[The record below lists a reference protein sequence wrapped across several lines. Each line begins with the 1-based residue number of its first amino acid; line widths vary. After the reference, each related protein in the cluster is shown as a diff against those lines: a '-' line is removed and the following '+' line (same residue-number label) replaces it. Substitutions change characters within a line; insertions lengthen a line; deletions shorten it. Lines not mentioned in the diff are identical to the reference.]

1 MPRSLVQVR
10 PDPPTVSAKTRD
22 EVAKRFYRVE
32 HRRGR
37 SIDFGKR
44 ILELKGVW
52 NFMAKDEGSASDAND
67 SHDEHAKA
75 KDRESKELQEIR
87 QRRQGGGRM
96 FLSKIEDFVLLG
108 GVAYGILFAL
118 LLFSMSAG
126 MLGNSTTLDHTA
138 STTFLDIGDECT
150 EITDE
155 PWLNIFPDPDQEL
168 FSIAG
173 HNLPNGEAYL
183 NYTFFKMVNEGT
195 KSVVEEDYGS
205 NETVRTINKA
215 DRSNGRAYFKAPY
228 SELPEGHYELVF
240 KVTVYEERDALS
252 PVVMNTMSKSVEFE
266 HEITQEAL
274 AFLPFVNDDEHS
286 DVRIEDAGPRSCWT
300 VQDLGDWGYILMGA
314 ELGGGRETAMLTG
327 GAAGIPAW
335 WMAFISLSLSLIT
348 LLIIYPVMYKIYH
361 QEADDILSRTHINRL
376 VEDTVHNVSEQLSIE
391 VDPDLFKTE
400 VRELSI
406 DIMVAYKNTENT
418 LSDSAEVRA
427 ELLRSLLE
435 EFAIFRVFKPVQL
448 NVRVIGDGATV
459 DFDSGVG
466 VGARSEEADLSVE
479 QQDYSSFFSEL
490 HSLSRIEDDVRDSLD
505 LFFTRRPDVEM
516 TGAVV
521 TSDDRVVFVSVIFR
535 PTQRFAWL
543 RFNKT
548 STQIKDELYRFIHER
563 NEDLLGSQE
572 LVVKTRN
579 EVSTLADRSGA
590 GRVERRSQSDDER
603 IVAVAKQDGL
613 GGRVLQ
619 TKFLGDTLSTVE
631 YMANEK
637 REMIN
642 KWGFWGLIFFV
653 WIPFMA
659 SGVLVGAMLGLL
671 SRMQFMRVLLATLIG
686 GSIASVTWAY
696 TAEGIVKFMHQYK
709 LEVFIPLVIG
719 VFILMAVLHI
729 RSTKMRRQTELFEDT
744 LLDNFHA
751 DIIAKYGDQ

>member
-1 MPRSLVQVR
+1 
-10 PDPPTVSAKTRD
+10 
-22 EVAKRFYRVE
+22 
-32 HRRGR
+32 
-37 SIDFGKR
+37 
-44 ILELKGVW
+44 
-52 NFMAKDEGSASDAND
+52 
-67 SHDEHAKA
+67 
-75 KDRESKELQEIR
+75 
-87 QRRQGGGRM
+87 
-96 FLSKIEDFVLLG
+96 
-108 GVAYGILFAL
+108 
-118 LLFSMSAG
+118 MSSG
-126 MLGNSTTLDHTA
+126 TLGNSTGLDYTA

-150 EITDE
+150 EITEE

-183 NYTFFKMVNEGT
+183 NYTFFEIVDEET
-195 KSVVEEDYGS
+195 KSVVTEDYGS
-205 NETVRTINKA
+205 NETVRTIKKA

-228 SELPEGHYELVF
+228 SELPEGHYELKF
-240 KVTVYEERDALS
+240 RVTVHEERNASSNMTLS
-252 PVVMNTMSKSVEFE
+252 PITKSIEFE
-266 HEITQEAL
+266 HTISQEAL
-274 AFLPFVNDDEHS
+274 AFLPFVDDAEHS
-286 DVRIEDAGPRSCWT
+286 EVRIEDAGPRSCWT

-348 LLIIYPVMYKIYH
+348 LLIIYPVMYKVYH
-361 QEADDILSRTHINRL
+361 QESDDILSRAHIARL
-376 VEDTVHNVSEQLSIE
+376 VGDTVNKVSDQLGID
-391 VDPDLFKTE
+391 VDDDLFKTE
-400 VRELSI
+400 VRDLSI

-418 LSDSAEVRA
+418 LSDATEVRA

-448 NVRVIGDGATV
+448 NVRVIGDGQNI

-466 VGARSEEADLSVE
+466 IGAREEEADLNSE

-505 LFFTRRPDVEM
+505 LFFTRRSDVDM
-516 TGAVV
+516 NGAVV
-521 TSDDRVVFVSVIFR
+521 TSDDRVIFVSVIFR

-590 GRVERRSQSDDER
+590 GRVERRSQTDDER

-686 GSIASVTWAY
+686 GSIASITWAY

>member
-1 MPRSLVQVR
+1 
-10 PDPPTVSAKTRD
+10 
-22 EVAKRFYRVE
+22 
-32 HRRGR
+32 
-37 SIDFGKR
+37 
-44 ILELKGVW
+44 
-52 NFMAKDEGSASDAND
+52 MAKDSSGESNAIEG
-67 SHDEHAKA
+67 HEEHSRSRDKEA
-75 KDRESKELQEIR
+75 KELQEIR
-87 QRRQGGGRM
+87 QRRLGGGRM
-96 FLSKIEDFVLLG
+96 FLSNIEDFVLLG
-108 GVAYGILFAL
+108 GLAYGALFAL
-118 LLFSMSAG
+118 LLFSMSSG
-126 MLGNSTTLDHTA
+126 ILGNSTALDHTA
-138 STTFLDIGDECT
+138 STTFLDIGDEC
-150 EITDE
+150 EEVTDE
-155 PWLNIFPDPDQEL
+155 PYLNIFPIPDREL

-173 HNLPNGEAYL
+173 HNLPNGLAYL
-183 NYTFFKMVNEGT
+183 NYTYFEVINDGT
-195 KSVVEEDYGS
+195 KAMVEGEEGS
-205 NETVRTINKA
+205 NGTTRTINKA
-215 DRSNGRAYFKAPY
+215 DQNHGRAYFRAPY
-228 SELPEGHYELVF
+228 SELPEGHFEL
-240 KVTVYEERDALS
+240 
-252 PVVMNTMSKSVEFE
+252 EFE
-266 HEITQEAL
+266 VTILENDEPEANIVAGPLTKTIKFEHTISKETL
-274 AFLPFVNDDEHS
+274 AFLPFVDDSEHS

-300 VQDLGDWGYILMGA
+300 VQDLGDWGYLLMGA

-335 WMAFISLSLSLIT
+335 WMAFISLSLSIIS
-348 LLIIYPVMYKIYH
+348 LLIIYPVMYKVYH
-361 QEADDILSRTHINRL
+361 QDTDDILSRTHITRL
-376 VEDTVHNVSEQLSIE
+376 VEDTVYAVGDNLGI
-391 VDPDLFKTE
+391 DIDDDLFKTE
-400 VRELSI
+400 VRDLSI
-406 DIMVAYKNTENT
+406 DIMVAYQNTEST
-418 LSDSAEVRA
+418 LSDSKEVRA
-427 ELLRSLLE
+427 ELLRTLLE

-448 NVRVIGDGATV
+448 NVRVIGAGQTI

-466 VGARSEEADLSVE
+466 IGTPADTEERELNE

-505 LFFTRRPDVEM
+505 LFFTRRNDVEM
-516 TGAVV
+516 KGAVV
-521 TSDDRVVFVSVIFR
+521 TSDDRVVFVSVIYR
-535 PTQRFAWL
+535 PTQRFAFI
-543 RFNKT
+543 RFKKT
-548 STQIKDELYRFIHER
+548 STQIKDELFRFIHDR
-563 NEDLLGSQE
+563 NEDLLGAQE
-572 LVVKTRN
+572 LIVKTRN

-590 GRVERRSQSDDER
+590 GRVERRDDKDDER
-603 IVAVAKQDGL
+603 IVAVARQDGL
-613 GGRVLQ
+613 GGRMLQ

-751 DIIAKYGDQ
+751 DIVAKYGE

>member
-1 MPRSLVQVR
+1 
-10 PDPPTVSAKTRD
+10 
-22 EVAKRFYRVE
+22 
-32 HRRGR
+32 
-37 SIDFGKR
+37 
-44 ILELKGVW
+44 
-52 NFMAKDEGSASDAND
+52 MAKDSSGESNAMEG
-67 SHDEHAKA
+67 HEEHSRSR
-75 KDRESKELQEIR
+75 DREAKELQEIR
-87 QRRQGGGRM
+87 QRRLGGGRM

-108 GVAYGILFAL
+108 GLAYGALFAL
-118 LLFSMSAG
+118 LLFSMSSG
-126 MLGNSTTLDHTA
+126 MLGNSTALDHTA
-138 STTFLDIGDECT
+138 STTFLDIGDECQ
-150 EITDE
+150 EVTDE
-155 PWLNIFPDPDQEL
+155 PYLNIFPNPDREL

-173 HNLPNGEAYL
+173 HNLPNGLAYL
-183 NYTFFKMVNEGT
+183 NYTFFEVVNEDT
-195 KSVVEEDYGS
+195 KAMVEGEYGS
-205 NETVRTINKA
+205 NGTTRTINKA
-215 DRSNGRAYFKAPY
+215 DQNHGRAYFRAPY
-228 SELPEGHYELVF
+228 SDLSEGHFELKF
-240 KVTVYEERDALS
+240 EVTILENAEPDANIVAGPLS
-252 PVVMNTMSKSVEFE
+252 KTVKFE
-266 HEITQEAL
+266 HTISKETL
-274 AFLPFVNDDEHS
+274 AFLPFVDDSEHS

-300 VQDLGDWGYILMGA
+300 VQDLGDWGYLLMGA

-335 WMAFISLSLSLIT
+335 WMAFISLSLSIIS
-348 LLIIYPVMYKIYH
+348 LLIIYPVMYKVYH
-361 QEADDILSRTHINRL
+361 QEADDILSRTHITRL
-376 VEDTVHNVSEQLSIE
+376 VEDTVYE
-391 VDPDLFKTE
+391 VGDNLGIDIDDDLFKTE
-400 VRELSI
+400 VRDLSI
-406 DIMVAYKNTENT
+406 DIMVAYKNTEST
-418 LSDSAEVRA
+418 LSDSKEVRS
-427 ELLRSLLE
+427 ELLRTLLE

-448 NVRVIGDGATV
+448 NVRVIGAGQTI

-466 VGARSEEADLSVE
+466 IGTRAEIEESELNL

-505 LFFTRRPDVEM
+505 LFFTRRNDVEM
-516 TGAVV
+516 KGAVV
-521 TSDDRVVFVSVIFR
+521 TSDDRVVFVSVIYR
-535 PTQRFAWL
+535 PTQRFAFI
-543 RFNKT
+543 RFKKT
-548 STQIKDELYRFIHER
+548 STQIKDELFRFIHDR
-563 NEDLLGSQE
+563 NEDLLGTQE
-572 LVVKTRN
+572 LIVKTRN

-590 GRVERRSQSDDER
+590 GRVERRSDKDDER
-603 IVAVAKQDGL
+603 IVAVARQDGL
-613 GGRVLQ
+613 GGRMLQ

-751 DIIAKYGDQ
+751 DIVAKYGE

>member
-1 MPRSLVQVR
+1 
-10 PDPPTVSAKTRD
+10 
-22 EVAKRFYRVE
+22 
-32 HRRGR
+32 
-37 SIDFGKR
+37 
-44 ILELKGVW
+44 
-52 NFMAKDEGSASDAND
+52 MAKDSSGESNAMEG
-67 SHDEHAKA
+67 HEEHSRSR
-75 KDRESKELQEIR
+75 DREAKELQEIR
-87 QRRQGGGRM
+87 QRRLGGGRM

-108 GVAYGILFAL
+108 GLAYGALFAL
-118 LLFSMSAG
+118 LLFSMSSG
-126 MLGNSTTLDHTA
+126 MLGNSTALDHTA
-138 STTFLDIGDECT
+138 STTFLDIGDEC
-150 EITDE
+150 EEVTDE
-155 PWLNIFPDPDQEL
+155 PYLNIFPNPDREL

-173 HNLPNGEAYL
+173 HNLPNGLAYL
-183 NYTFFKMVNEGT
+183 NYTFFEVVNEDT
-195 KSVVEEDYGS
+195 KAMVEGDTGS
-205 NETVRTINKA
+205 NGTTRTINKA
-215 DRSNGRAYFKAPY
+215 DQNHGRAYFRAPY
-228 SELPEGHYELVF
+228 SDLPEGHFELKF
-240 KVTVYEERDALS
+240 EVTILENAEPDANLVAGPLS
-252 PVVMNTMSKSVEFE
+252 KTIKFE
-266 HEITQEAL
+266 HTISKETL
-274 AFLPFVNDDEHS
+274 AFLPFVDDSEHS

-300 VQDLGDWGYILMGA
+300 VQDLGDWGYLLMGA

-335 WMAFISLSLSLIT
+335 WMAFISLSLSIIS
-348 LLIIYPVMYKIYH
+348 LLIIYPVMYKVYH
-361 QEADDILSRTHINRL
+361 QETDDILSRTHITRL
-376 VEDTVHNVSEQLSIE
+376 VEDTVYE
-391 VDPDLFKTE
+391 VGGNLGIDIDDDLFKTE
-400 VRELSI
+400 VRDLSI
-406 DIMVAYKNTENT
+406 DIMVAYKNTEST
-418 LSDSAEVRA
+418 LSDSKEVRS
-427 ELLRSLLE
+427 ELLRTLLE

-448 NVRVIGDGATV
+448 NVRVIGAGQTI

-466 VGARSEEADLSVE
+466 IGTRAETEESELNE

-505 LFFTRRPDVEM
+505 LFFTRRNDVEM
-516 TGAVV
+516 KGAVV
-521 TSDDRVVFVSVIFR
+521 TSDDRVVFVSVIYR
-535 PTQRFAWL
+535 PTQRFAFI
-543 RFNKT
+543 RFKKT
-548 STQIKDELYRFIHER
+548 STQIKDELFRFIHDR
-563 NEDLLGSQE
+563 NEDLLGTQE
-572 LVVKTRN
+572 LIVKTRN

-590 GRVERRSQSDDER
+590 GRVERRNDKDDER
-603 IVAVAKQDGL
+603 IVAVARQDGL
-613 GGRVLQ
+613 GGRMLQ

-751 DIIAKYGDQ
+751 DVVAKYGE

>member
-1 MPRSLVQVR
+1 
-10 PDPPTVSAKTRD
+10 
-22 EVAKRFYRVE
+22 
-32 HRRGR
+32 
-37 SIDFGKR
+37 
-44 ILELKGVW
+44 
-52 NFMAKDEGSASDAND
+52 MAKDEVSPSDAND
-67 SHDEHAKA
+67 SHDDHAKA

-118 LLFSMSAG
+118 LLFSMSSG

-183 NYTFFKMVNEGT
+183 NYTFFSHINDDT
-195 KSVVEEDYGS
+195 KALVEDAYGS

-228 SELPEGHYELVF
+228 SELPEGHYELEF
-240 KVTVYEERDALS
+240 KVTVYEERNTS
-252 PVVMNTMSKSVEFE
+252 STVVMETISKSVEFE
-266 HEITQEAL
+266 HDITKETL

-286 DVRIEDAGPRSCWT
+286 EVRIEDAGPRSCWT

-361 QEADDILSRTHINRL
+361 QEADDILSRAHINRL
-376 VEDTVHNVSEQLSIE
+376 VEDTVYNVSDQLSID
-391 VDPDLFKTE
+391 VDDDLFKTE

-418 LSDSAEVRA
+418 LSDGAEVRA
-427 ELLRSLLE
+427 ELLRNLLE
-435 EFAIFRVFKPVQL
+435 EFAIFRVYKPVQL
-448 NVRVIGDGATV
+448 NVRAIGDGANI

-466 VGARSEEADLSVE
+466 IGARGEEADLNIE

-505 LFFTRRPDVEM
+505 LFFTRRSDVEM

-521 TSDDRVVFVSVIFR
+521 TSDDRVVFVSVLFR

-563 NEDLLGSQE
+563 NEDLLGAQE

-590 GRVERRSQSDDER
+590 GRVERRSQTDDER

>member
-1 MPRSLVQVR
+1 M
-10 PDPPTVSAKTRD
+10 D
-22 EVAKRFYRVE
+22 
-32 HRRGR
+32 
-37 SIDFGKR
+37 
-44 ILELKGVW
+44 
-52 NFMAKDEGSASDAND
+52 SDAIEA
-67 SHDEHAKA
+67 HDEQSKA
-75 KDRESKELQEIR
+75 RDREGKELQEIR
-87 QRRQGGGRM
+87 QRRSGGGRM
-96 FLSKIEDFVLLG
+96 FLSNIEDFVLLG
-108 GVAYGILFAL
+108 GMAYGLVFAL
-118 LLFSMSAG
+118 LLFSMSSG
-126 MLGNSTTLDHTA
+126 MLGNSTALDHTA
-138 STTFLDIGDECT
+138 STTLLDIGDECT

-183 NYTFFKMVNEGT
+183 NYTFFKIMDGGT
-195 KSVVEEDYGS
+195 KSLVEGDVGS
-205 NETVRTINKA
+205 NETIRTINKA
-215 DRSNGRAYFKAPY
+215 DEFNGRAFFKAPY
-228 SELPEGHYELVF
+228 SDLPEGHFELQFRV
-240 KVTVYEERDALS
+240 VVHEEQNTSS
-252 PVVMNTMSKSVEFE
+252 PVVMPSISKSVEFE
-266 HEITQEAL
+266 HTVSSEAL
-274 AFLPFVNDDEHS
+274 AFLPFVDDAEHS
-286 DVRIEDAGPRSCWT
+286 EVRIEDAGPRTCWT
-300 VQDLGDWGYILMGA
+300 VQDLGDWGYLLMGA

-361 QEADDILSRTHINRL
+361 QDADDILSRSHITR
-376 VEDTVHNVSEQLSIE
+376 VVSDTVQRVSDQLGIE
-391 VDPDLFKTE
+391 VDEDLFKTE
-400 VRELSI
+400 VRDLSI

-448 NVRVIGDGATV
+448 NVRVIGEGQNV

-466 VGARSEEADLSVE
+466 IGARSDETDLKEE

-505 LFFTRRPDVEM
+505 LFFTRRSDVEM
-516 TGAVV
+516 NGAVV
-521 TSDDRVVFVSVIFR
+521 TSDDRVIFVSVIFR

-590 GRVERRSQSDDER
+590 GRVERQSQSDDER

-719 VFILMAVLHI
+719 VFILMAMLHI

-751 DIIAKYGDQ
+751 DIAAKYGDQ

>member
-1 MPRSLVQVR
+1 MNLSQ
-10 PDPPTVSAKTRD
+10 
-22 EVAKRFYRVE
+22 Y
-32 HRRGR
+32 GN
-37 SIDFGKR
+37 I
-44 ILELKGVW
+44 
-52 NFMAKDEGSASDAND
+52 MAKDSTTETSAND
-67 SHDEHAKA
+67 GHEEHSRSRDKEA
-75 KDRESKELQEIR
+75 KELQEIR
-87 QRRQGGGRM
+87 QRRMGGGRM
-96 FLSKIEDFVLLG
+96 FLSNIEDFVLLG
-108 GVAYGILFAL
+108 GLAYGALFAL
-118 LLFSMSAG
+118 LLFSMSSG
-126 MLGNSTTLDHTA
+126 ILGNSTALDHTA
-138 STTFLDIGDECT
+138 STTFLDIGDEC
-150 EITDE
+150 EEVTDE
-155 PWLNIFPDPDQEL
+155 PYLNIFPIPDREL

-173 HNLPNGEAYL
+173 YNLPNGVAFL
-183 NYTFFKMVNEGT
+183 NYTYLEVVNEDTKALVEGDHGANGT
-195 KSVVEEDYGS
+195 
-205 NETVRTINKA
+205 TRTINKA
-215 DRSNGRAYFKAPY
+215 DQSNGRAYYRAPY
-228 SELPEGHYELVF
+228 SELSEGHFEL
-240 KVTVYEERDALS
+240 
-252 PVVMNTMSKSVEFE
+252 EFE
-266 HEITQEAL
+266 VTIRESMELNSTIIAGPLSKTIKFEHTISKETL
-274 AFLPFVNDDEHS
+274 AFLPFVDDSEHS

-300 VQDLGDWGYILMGA
+300 VQDLGDWGYLLMGA

-335 WMAFISLSLSLIT
+335 WMAFISLSLSIIS
-348 LLIIYPVMYKIYH
+348 LLIIYPIMYKVYH
-361 QEADDILSRTHINRL
+361 QDTDDILSRTHITRL
-376 VEDTVHNVSEQLSIE
+376 VEDTVYAVGDNLGI
-391 VDPDLFKTE
+391 DIDDDLFKTE
-400 VRELSI
+400 IRDLSI
-406 DIMVAYKNTENT
+406 DIMVAYKNTEST
-418 LSDSAEVRA
+418 LSDSKEVRA
-427 ELLRSLLE
+427 ELLRTLLE

-448 NVRVIGDGATV
+448 NVRVIGSGQSI

-466 VGARSEEADLSVE
+466 IGTRLETEEDEHSE

-505 LFFTRRPDVEM
+505 LFFTRRNDVEM
-516 TGAVV
+516 NGAVV
-521 TSDDRVVFVSVIFR
+521 TSDDRVVFVSVIYR
-535 PTQRFAWL
+535 PTQRFAFI
-543 RFNKT
+543 RFKKT
-548 STQIKDELYRFIHER
+548 SLQIKDELFRFIHDR
-563 NEDLLGSQE
+563 NEDVLGTQE
-572 LVVKTRN
+572 LIVKTRN

-590 GRVERRSQSDDER
+590 GRVERRSDKDDER
-603 IVAVAKQDGL
+603 IVAVARQDGL
-613 GGRVLQ
+613 GGRMLQ

-751 DIIAKYGDQ
+751 DIVAKYGE

>member
-1 MPRSLVQVR
+1 MDS
-10 PDPPTVSAKTRD
+10 
-22 EVAKRFYRVE
+22 
-32 HRRGR
+32 G
-37 SIDFGKR
+37 
-44 ILELKGVW
+44 
-52 NFMAKDEGSASDAND
+52 AND
-67 SHDEHAKA
+67 GSDEHIKA

-87 QRRQGGGRM
+87 QRRKGGGRR

-108 GVAYGILFAL
+108 GIAYGVLFAL
-118 LLFSMSAG
+118 LLFSMSSGA
-126 MLGNSTTLDHTA
+126 LGNTTSLDYTA

-150 EITDE
+150 EITEE

-173 HNLPNGEAYL
+173 HNLPNGVAYL
-183 NYTFFKMVNEGT
+183 NYTFFEILDDDF
-195 KSVVEEDYGS
+195 KSVVSEDYGS

-215 DRSNGRAYFKAPY
+215 DASNGRASFKAPY
-228 SELPEGHYELVF
+228 SELPEGHYELKF
-240 KVTVYEERDALS
+240 RVTVHEERNTSSNMTLS
-252 PVVMNTMSKSVEFE
+252 PIVKTIEFE
-266 HEITQEAL
+266 HTISQEAL
-274 AFLPFVNDDEHS
+274 AFLPFVDDAEHS
-286 DVRIEDAGPRSCWT
+286 EVRIEDAGPRSCWT

-348 LLIIYPVMYKIYH
+348 LLIVYPVMYKVYH
-361 QEADDILSRTHINRL
+361 QESDDILSRAHIAR
-376 VEDTVHNVSEQLSIE
+376 VVGDTVNKVSDHLGID
-391 VDPDLFKTE
+391 VDDDLFKTE
-400 VRELSI
+400 VRDLSI

-418 LSDSAEVRA
+418 LSDAAEVRA

-448 NVRVIGDGATV
+448 NVRVIGDGQNI

-466 VGARSEEADLSVE
+466 IGAREEETDLNSE

-505 LFFTRRPDVEM
+505 LFFTRRSDVDM
-516 TGAVV
+516 NGAVV
-521 TSDDRVVFVSVIFR
+521 TSDDRVIFVSVIFR

-590 GRVERRSQSDDER
+590 GRVERRSQTDDER

-686 GSIASVTWAY
+686 GSVASITWAY

>member
-1 MPRSLVQVR
+1 
-10 PDPPTVSAKTRD
+10 
-22 EVAKRFYRVE
+22 
-32 HRRGR
+32 
-37 SIDFGKR
+37 
-44 ILELKGVW
+44 
-52 NFMAKDEGSASDAND
+52 MAKDEGSPSDAND
-67 SHDEHAKA
+67 SHDDHAKA

-118 LLFSMSAG
+118 LLFSMSSG

-183 NYTFFKMVNEGT
+183 NYTFFSHINDDT
-195 KSVVEEDYGS
+195 KALVEDAYGS
-205 NETVRTINKA
+205 NETIRTINKA

-228 SELPEGHYELVF
+228 SELPEGHYELEF
-240 KVTVYEERDALS
+240 KVTVYEERNTS
-252 PVVMNTMSKSVEFE
+252 STVVMETISKSVEFE
-266 HEITQEAL
+266 HDITKETL

-286 DVRIEDAGPRSCWT
+286 EVRIEDAGPRSCWT

-361 QEADDILSRTHINRL
+361 QEADDILSRAHINRL
-376 VEDTVHNVSEQLSIE
+376 VEDTVYNVSDQLSID
-391 VDPDLFKTE
+391 VDDDLFKTE

-418 LSDSAEVRA
+418 LSDGAEVRA
-427 ELLRSLLE
+427 ELLRNLLE
-435 EFAIFRVFKPVQL
+435 EFAIFRVYKPVQL
-448 NVRVIGDGATV
+448 NVRAIGDGANI

-466 VGARSEEADLSVE
+466 IGARGEEADLNVE

-505 LFFTRRPDVEM
+505 LFFTRRSDVEM

-521 TSDDRVVFVSVIFR
+521 TSDDRVVFVSVLFR

-563 NEDLLGSQE
+563 NEDLLGAQE

-590 GRVERRSQSDDER
+590 GRVERRSQTDDER

>member
-1 MPRSLVQVR
+1 
-10 PDPPTVSAKTRD
+10 
-22 EVAKRFYRVE
+22 
-32 HRRGR
+32 
-37 SIDFGKR
+37 
-44 ILELKGVW
+44 
-52 NFMAKDEGSASDAND
+52 MAKEKGLDSDANEAV
-67 SHDEHAKA
+67 DEQSKA
-75 KDRESKELQEIR
+75 KDREGKELQEIR
-87 QRRQGGGRM
+87 QRRMGGGRR
-96 FLSKIEDFVLLG
+96 FLSNIEDFVLMG
-108 GVAYGILFAL
+108 GMAYGVLFAL

-126 MLGNSTTLDHTA
+126 IMGNSTSVDHTA

-183 NYTFFKMVNEGT
+183 NYTYFEIINEQTNSLVKEDFGT
-195 KSVVEEDYGS
+195 

-215 DRSNGRAYFKAPY
+215 DSSNGRAYFKAPY
-228 SELPEGHYELVF
+228 SELPEGHF
-240 KVTVYEERDALS
+240 KLEFQVTVHEERNKSS
-252 PVVMNTMSKSVEFE
+252 PVIFRGSDNVSFE
-266 HEITQEAL
+266 HTLSKETL
-274 AFLPFVNDDEHS
+274 AFLPFVEDDEHS
-286 DVRIEDAGPRSCWT
+286 EVRIEDSGPRSCWT

-335 WMAFISLSLSLIT
+335 WMAFISLSLSIIS
-348 LLIIYPVMYKIYH
+348 LLIIYPVMYKVYH
-361 QEADDILSRTHINRL
+361 QDADDILSRAHIVRV
-376 VEDTVHNVSEQLSIE
+376 VEDTVYKVGDQLGIE
-391 VDPDLFKTE
+391 IDKDLFKTE
-400 VRELSI
+400 TRDLSI
-406 DIMVAYKNTENT
+406 DIMVAYQNTENT
-418 LSDSAEVRA
+418 LSDSNEVRA
-427 ELLRSLLE
+427 ELLRNLLE

-448 NVRVIGDGATV
+448 NVRVIGGGQNI

-466 VGARSEEADLSVE
+466 IGASTDDADLKE
-479 QQDYSSFFSEL
+479 ERQDYSTFFSEL

-505 LFFTRRPDVEM
+505 LFFTRRFDVEM
-516 TGAVV
+516 NGAVV
-521 TSDDRVVFVSVIFR
+521 TSDDRVIFVSVIFR

-563 NEDLLGSQE
+563 NADLLGSQE

-590 GRVERRSQSDDER
+590 GRVERRSQADDER

-709 LEVFIPLVIG
+709 LEVFIPLVIA

>member
-1 MPRSLVQVR
+1 
-10 PDPPTVSAKTRD
+10 
-22 EVAKRFYRVE
+22 
-32 HRRGR
+32 
-37 SIDFGKR
+37 
-44 ILELKGVW
+44 
-52 NFMAKDEGSASDAND
+52 MAKDEGSPSDAND
-67 SHDEHAKA
+67 SHDDHAKA

-118 LLFSMSAG
+118 LLFSMSSG

-183 NYTFFKMVNEGT
+183 NYTFFSHVNDDT
-195 KSVVEEDYGS
+195 KALVEDAYGS
-205 NETVRTINKA
+205 NETIRTINKA

-228 SELPEGHYELVF
+228 SELPEGHYELEF
-240 KVTVYEERDALS
+240 KVTVYEERNTS
-252 PVVMNTMSKSVEFE
+252 STVVMETISKSVEFE
-266 HEITQEAL
+266 HDITKETL
-274 AFLPFVNDDEHS
+274 AFLPFVDDDEHS
-286 DVRIEDAGPRSCWT
+286 EVRIEDAGPRSCWT

-361 QEADDILSRTHINRL
+361 QEADDILSRAHINRL
-376 VEDTVHNVSEQLSIE
+376 VEDTVYNVSDQLSID
-391 VDPDLFKTE
+391 VDDDLFKTE

-418 LSDSAEVRA
+418 LSDGAEVRA
-427 ELLRSLLE
+427 ELLRNLLE
-435 EFAIFRVFKPVQL
+435 EFAIFRVYKPVQL
-448 NVRVIGDGATV
+448 NVRAIGDGANI

-466 VGARSEEADLSVE
+466 IGARGEEADLNVE

-505 LFFTRRPDVEM
+505 LFFTRRSDVEM

-521 TSDDRVVFVSVIFR
+521 TSDDRVVFVSVLFR

-563 NEDLLGSQE
+563 NEDLLGAQE

-590 GRVERRSQSDDER
+590 GRVERRSQTDDER

>member
-1 MPRSLVQVR
+1 
-10 PDPPTVSAKTRD
+10 
-22 EVAKRFYRVE
+22 
-32 HRRGR
+32 
-37 SIDFGKR
+37 
-44 ILELKGVW
+44 
-52 NFMAKDEGSASDAND
+52 MAKDSS
-67 SHDEHAKA
+67 
-75 KDRESKELQEIR
+75 RESNAIEGHEEHSRSRDKEAKELQEIR
-87 QRRQGGGRM
+87 QRRLGGGRM
-96 FLSKIEDFVLLG
+96 FLSNIEDFVLLG
-108 GVAYGILFAL
+108 GLAYGALFAL
-118 LLFSMSAG
+118 LLFSMSSG
-126 MLGNSTTLDHTA
+126 ILGNSTALDHTA
-138 STTFLDIGDECT
+138 STTFLDIGDEC
-150 EITDE
+150 EEVTDE
-155 PWLNIFPDPDQEL
+155 PYLNIFPIPDREL

-173 HNLPNGEAYL
+173 HNLPNGLAYL
-183 NYTFFKMVNEGT
+183 NYTYFEVINDGT
-195 KSVVEEDYGS
+195 KAMVEGEEGS
-205 NETVRTINKA
+205 NGTTRTINKA
-215 DRSNGRAYFKAPY
+215 DQNHGRAYFRAPY
-228 SELPEGHYELVF
+228 SELPEGHFEL
-240 KVTVYEERDALS
+240 
-252 PVVMNTMSKSVEFE
+252 EFE
-266 HEITQEAL
+266 VTILENDEPDANIVAGPLTKTIKFEHTISKETL
-274 AFLPFVNDDEHS
+274 AFLPFVDDSEHS

-300 VQDLGDWGYILMGA
+300 VQDLGDWGYLLMGA

-335 WMAFISLSLSLIT
+335 WMAFISLSLSIIS
-348 LLIIYPVMYKIYH
+348 LLIIYPVMYKVYH
-361 QEADDILSRTHINRL
+361 QDTDDILSRTHITRL
-376 VEDTVHNVSEQLSIE
+376 VEDTVYAVGDNLGI
-391 VDPDLFKTE
+391 DIDDDLFKTE
-400 VRELSI
+400 VRDLSI
-406 DIMVAYKNTENT
+406 DIMVAYQNTEST
-418 LSDSAEVRA
+418 LSDSKEVRA
-427 ELLRSLLE
+427 ELLRTLLE

-448 NVRVIGDGATV
+448 NVRVIGAGQTI

-466 VGARSEEADLSVE
+466 IGTPADTEERELNE

-505 LFFTRRPDVEM
+505 LFFTRRNDVEM
-516 TGAVV
+516 KGAVV
-521 TSDDRVVFVSVIFR
+521 TSDDRVVFVSVIYR
-535 PTQRFAWL
+535 PTQRFAFI
-543 RFNKT
+543 RFKKT
-548 STQIKDELYRFIHER
+548 STQIKDELFRFIHDR
-563 NEDLLGSQE
+563 NEDLLGAQE
-572 LVVKTRN
+572 LIVKTRN

-590 GRVERRSQSDDER
+590 GRVERRDDKDDER
-603 IVAVAKQDGL
+603 IVAVARQDGL
-613 GGRVLQ
+613 GGRMLQ

-751 DIIAKYGDQ
+751 DIVAKYGE